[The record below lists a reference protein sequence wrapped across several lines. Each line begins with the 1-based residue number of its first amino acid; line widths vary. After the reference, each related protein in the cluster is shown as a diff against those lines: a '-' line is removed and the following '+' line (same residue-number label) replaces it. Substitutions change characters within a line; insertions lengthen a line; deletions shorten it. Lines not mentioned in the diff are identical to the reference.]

1 MAHIL
6 AKAATQGWQGKKAP
20 SSRDAHQPPPTR
32 RNMSTSACTAHSAFK
47 CPAFRDTRSRSPVV
61 YACRQQ
67 QLKLDWSSICRL
79 ERCEHMPLRRRLA
92 DLCLTSKAYSKA
104 GGSLLRSTSGA
115 SADGRQIGLMIGRLN
130 MLGATPE
137 SPSKAAKPTDDPHG
151 RFTFGTSLDSYGTR
165 PAGFGRVNLRMTSA
179 TSTQASSAHGA
190 PPAADR
196 SYSAVA
202 MASTTSSQH
211 QPRCS
216 STLHPPPASQHEA
229 RPSMQW
235 SDVSRWLPSK
245 TRNAKQLHNSCTTAS
260 CNPSPLT
267 LIESN
272 GNQTRSLSL
281 RRSGLDESTKRPS
294 PKLMYRC
301 NLSHSFARAPP
312 MLPSLQLLLLTSKR
326 NVSPTHVTIS
336 PPMRSYSS
344 SRPTYPKASRP
355 P

>member
-1 MAHIL
+1 MDTVFEVETALGYTVSNRNSRH
-6 AKAATQGWQGKKAP
+6 KTPGATSSSTSPSTP
-20 SSRDAHQPPPTR
+20 SSGGLSCLKT
-32 RNMSTSACTAHSAFK
+32 NSA
-47 CPAFRDTRSRSPVV
+47 TRSRSPVV

-137 SPSKAAKPTDDPHG
+137 SSSKAAKPTDDLHG

-165 PAGFGRVNLRMTSA
+165 PAAGFGRVNLRMTSA

-301 NLSHSFARAPP
+301 NLSHSFARPRLRCCP
-312 MLPSLQLLLLTSKR
+312 RCSCCS
-326 NVSPTHVTIS
+326 
-336 PPMRSYSS
+336 
-344 SRPTYPKASRP
+344 
-355 P
+355 

>member
-1 MAHIL
+1 MQGTGRLTVLHGAHSCQSGDPRL
-6 AKAATQGWQGKKAP
+6 ARKNAP

-301 NLSHSFARAPP
+301 NLSHSFARPRLRCCP
-312 MLPSLQLLLLTSKR
+312 RCSCCS
-326 NVSPTHVTIS
+326 
-336 PPMRSYSS
+336 
-344 SRPTYPKASRP
+344 
-355 P
+355 

>member
-1 MAHIL
+1 
-6 AKAATQGWQGKKAP
+6 
-20 SSRDAHQPPPTR
+20 
-32 RNMSTSACTAHSAFK
+32 
-47 CPAFRDTRSRSPVV
+47 
-61 YACRQQ
+61 
-67 QLKLDWSSICRL
+67 
-79 ERCEHMPLRRRLA
+79 
-92 DLCLTSKAYSKA
+92 
-104 GGSLLRSTSGA
+104 
-115 SADGRQIGLMIGRLN
+115 MIGRLN

-137 SPSKAAKPTDDPHG
+137 SPSKAAKPTDDLHG

-301 NLSHSFARAPP
+301 NLSHSFARPRLRCCP
-312 MLPSLQLLLLTSKR
+312 RCSCCS
-326 NVSPTHVTIS
+326 
-336 PPMRSYSS
+336 
-344 SRPTYPKASRP
+344 
-355 P
+355 

>member
-92 DLCLTSKAYSKA
+92 DLFLTSKAYSKA

-137 SPSKAAKPTDDPHG
+137 SSSKAAKPTDDPHG

-301 NLSHSFARAPP
+301 NLSHSFARPRLRCCP
-312 MLPSLQLLLLTSKR
+312 RCSCCS
-326 NVSPTHVTIS
+326 
-336 PPMRSYSS
+336 
-344 SRPTYPKASRP
+344 
-355 P
+355 